1 MNNIV
6 VKTTQ
11 ENDTFY
17 IKRYN
22 THRRIDV
29 QLTRGGDVIIVS
41 KDSLPS
47 ITFNFHRQEG
57 TPDNNVS
64 VAGFLSDI
72 YGTASLRISDND
84 YKNLVTGTY
93 YVTVV
98 GKVSDG
104 SILPFAGNFYIKI
117 IGSQLE

>member
-22 THRRIDV
+22 TSRRIDV
-29 QLTRGGDVIIVS
+29 QLTRGGDVIVVS

-47 ITFNFHRQEG
+47 VTFNLHNQGG
-57 TPDNNVS
+57 TVDNVIS
-64 VAGFLSDI
+64 VPGFLSDI
-72 YGTASLRISDND
+72 YGTASLRITDEA
-84 YKNLVTGTY
+84 YKELVPGTY
-93 YVTVV
+93 YTTVV
-98 GKVSDG
+98 GRVSDG
-104 SILPFAGNFYIKI
+104 SLLPFAGNFYIKI